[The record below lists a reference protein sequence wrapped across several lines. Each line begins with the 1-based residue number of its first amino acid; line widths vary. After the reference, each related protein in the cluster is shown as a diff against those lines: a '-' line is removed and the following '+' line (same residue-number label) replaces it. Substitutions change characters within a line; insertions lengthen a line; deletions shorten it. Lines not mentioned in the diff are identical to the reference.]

1 MQRIDRRLME
11 KLVAE
16 RGTPDTPRVYSD
28 RRWLVREL
36 FWRSLERMLAL
47 SRAPSRRRV
56 LDFGGGN
63 GVLLPTL
70 AGMYDTVTC
79 IDLNT
84 DVAQEVVRLFGLT
97 NVELISGDI
106 FRLSLP
112 DDHFDTIVAAS
123 VLEHIEDL
131 APLAAEM
138 ARILTAGGELLA
150 NPPSENRFYE
160 LGRRVFRYTKPA
172 DHYHDSKYIVEVVG
186 GRLSLREKRH
196 FPLNWAPLS
205 VFYLLR
211 FVKEAPRGREARQ

>member
-36 FWRSLERMLAL
+36 FWRSHERMLAL
-47 SRAPSRRRV
+47 SRPASRRRV

-84 DVAQEVVRLFGLT
+84 DVAEEVVRLFGLT

-112 DDHFDTIVAAS
+112 DNHFDTIIAAS
-123 VLEHIEDL
+123 VLEHIEGL
-131 APLAAEM
+131 EPLTEEM
-138 ARILTAGGELLA
+138 ARILTVGGELLG
-150 NPPSENRFYE
+150 NVPSENRFYE
-160 LGRRVFRYTKPA
+160 LGRRVFGYTKPP
-172 DHYHDSKYIVEVVG
+172 DHYHDDKYVVEVVG
-186 GRLSLREKRH
+186 GHLALREKRH
-196 FPLNWAPLS
+196 FPFNWSPLS

-211 FVKEAPRGREARQ
+211 FVKEGRGGREA

>member
-1 MQRIDRRLME
+1 MA

-16 RGTPDTPRVYSD
+16 RGTADTPRVYND

-36 FWRSLERMLAL
+36 FWRSHERMLAL
-47 SRAPSRRRV
+47 SRPASRRRV

-112 DDHFDTIVAAS
+112 DNHFDTIIAAS
-123 VLEHIEDL
+123 VLEHIEGL
-131 APLAAEM
+131 ELLTEEM
-138 ARILTAGGELLA
+138 ARILTVGGELLT
-150 NPPSENRFYE
+150 NPPSENRFYG
-160 LGRRVFRYTKPA
+160 LGRRVFGYTKPP
-172 DHYHDSKYIVEVVG
+172 DHYHDGKFVIEVVG
-186 GRLSLREKRH
+186 GHLALRERRY
-196 FPLNWAPLS
+196 FPVNWSPLS
-205 VFYLLR
+205 VFHLLR
-211 FVKEAPRGREARQ
+211 FVKQDLGGREAQQ

>member
-1 MQRIDRRLME
+1 MA

-16 RGTPDTPRVYSD
+16 RGTPDTPRVYND

-36 FWRSLERMLAL
+36 FWRSHERMLAL
-47 SRAPSRRRV
+47 SRPASRRRV

-70 AGMYDTVTC
+70 AKMYDTVTC

-112 DDHFDTIVAAS
+112 DNHFDTIIAAS
-123 VLEHIEDL
+123 VLEHIEGL
-131 APLAAEM
+131 EPLAEEM
-138 ARILTAGGELLA
+138 ARILTVGGELLT

-160 LGRRVFRYTKPA
+160 LGRRVFGYAKPL
-172 DHYHDSKYIVEVVG
+172 DHYHDGKRVVELVG
-186 GRLSLREKRH
+186 GHLALREKRH
-196 FPLNWAPLS
+196 FPFNWAPLS

-211 FVKEAPRGREARQ
+211 FLKEGPGGREAQQ

>member
-70 AGMYDTVTC
+70 AAGYDKVTC

-97 NVELISGDI
+97 NVELISDDI

-123 VLEHIEDL
+123 VLEHIEEL

-138 ARILTAGGELLA
+138 ARILTAGGELLT

-160 LGRRVFRYTKPA
+160 LGRRVFGYTKPP
-172 DHYHDSKYIVEVVG
+172 DHYHDSKFVIEVVG
-186 GRLSLREKRH
+186 GHLALREKRH
-196 FPLNWAPLS
+196 FPFNWAPLS

-211 FVKEAPRGREARQ
+211 FVKEGPGGPEAQQ

>member
-1 MQRIDRRLME
+1 MA

-16 RGTPDTPRVYSD
+16 RGTPDTPRVYND

-36 FWRSLERMLAL
+36 FWRSHERMLAL
-47 SRAPSRRRV
+47 SRPASRRRV

-70 AGMYDTVTC
+70 AKMYDTVTC

-106 FRLSLP
+106 FHLSLP
-112 DDHFDTIVAAS
+112 DNHFDTIIAAS
-123 VLEHIEDL
+123 VLEHIEGL
-131 APLAAEM
+131 APLAGEM
-138 ARILTAGGELLA
+138 ARILTVGGELLT
-150 NPPSENRFYE
+150 NPPSENRFYG
-160 LGRRVFRYTKPA
+160 LGRRVFGYAKPL
-172 DHYHDSKYIVEVVG
+172 DHYHDGKRVVEVVG
-186 GRLSLREKRH
+186 GHLALREKKY
-196 FPLNWAPLS
+196 FPFNWLPLS

-211 FVKEAPRGREARQ
+211 FVKEGRGGQEAQQ

>member
-1 MQRIDRRLME
+1 MA

-16 RGTPDTPRVYSD
+16 RGTPDTPRVYND

-36 FWRSLERMLAL
+36 FWRSHERMLAL
-47 SRAPSRRRV
+47 SRSASRRRV

-79 IDLNT
+79 VDLNT
-84 DVAQEVVRLFGLT
+84 DVAEEVVRLFGLT

-112 DDHFDTIVAAS
+112 DNHFDMIIAAS
-123 VLEHIEDL
+123 VLEHIEGL
-131 APLAAEM
+131 EPLAEEM
-138 ARILTAGGELLA
+138 ARILTVGGELLT
-150 NPPSENRFYE
+150 NPPSENRFYG
-160 LGRRVFRYTKPA
+160 LGRRVFGYTKPW
-172 DHYHDSKYIVEVVG
+172 DHYHDGSSIIKVF
-186 GRLSLREKRH
+186 GRHLRLRGRKC
-196 FPLNWAPLS
+196 FPVNWSPLA

-211 FVKEAPRGREARQ
+211 FVKEDPQGQGT